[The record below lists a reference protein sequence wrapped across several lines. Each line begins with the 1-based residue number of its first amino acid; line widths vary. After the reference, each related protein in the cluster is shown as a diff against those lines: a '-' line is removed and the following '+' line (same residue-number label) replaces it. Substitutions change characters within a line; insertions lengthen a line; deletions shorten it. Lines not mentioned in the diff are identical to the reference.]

1 MKTLLAILA
10 ILTMTVPAMA
20 LECPDAVTPMW
31 NVSDQDFGATYTC
44 TETDGTSFDG
54 YYEVVPAGTPI
65 QDVVK
70 RMTGTSTVGELI
82 ESLTGQK
89 CIQIDNPNT
98 GELRRIICQPI
109 K

>member
-1 MKTLLAILA
+1 MKTLMAIMAVLAMA
-10 ILTMTVPAMA
+10 SFAYA
-20 LECPDAVTPMW
+20 LECPDSVTPLW
-31 NVSDQDFGATYTC
+31 NTSDQDFGATYTC
-44 TETDGTSFDG
+44 TETDGTAFDG
-54 YYEVVPAGTPI
+54 YYEVVPAGTSI

-70 RMTGTSTVGELI
+70 RMTGASTISELI

-98 GELRRIICQPI
+98 GELRRIICQPS